1 MDNST
6 ERFRSAVER
15 FDAANS
21 LDPKSTDGVPDA
33 LLYARR
39 MTERLSGFAPNAP
52 EAVRL
57 AARCQ
62 HIRRWEIP
70 RGTYPMTRAGYH
82 QWRTRLGAFHAEV
95 AGEILRGVGYDEAT
109 VLRVQSLL
117 RKERLKQD
125 PDTQLLED
133 VVCLVF
139 LEHYFADFAAEHEE
153 EKLLTILRRTWGKMS
168 ERGREAALGLAL
180 PEESRALVAKALS
193 GPRPP
198 GGEATGGPEGP

>member
-1 MDNST
+1 MDNPS
-6 ERFRSAVER
+6 ERFKSAVER

-21 LDPKSTDGVPDA
+21 LDPNGTDGVPDA
-33 LLYARR
+33 LRYARR
-39 MTERLSGFAPNAP
+39 MTERLSGFAPDAP

-95 AGEILRGVGYDEAT
+95 AGEILRGVGYEEAT

-133 VVCLVF
+133 VICLVF

-153 EKLLTILRRTWGKMS
+153 EKLRTILRRTWGKMS
-168 ERGREAALGLAL
+168 ERGRESALAL
-180 PEESRALVAKALS
+180 PLPEEARALVEKALS
-193 GPRPP
+193 GQPPP
-198 GGEATGGPEGP
+198 GGAATDDPAGP